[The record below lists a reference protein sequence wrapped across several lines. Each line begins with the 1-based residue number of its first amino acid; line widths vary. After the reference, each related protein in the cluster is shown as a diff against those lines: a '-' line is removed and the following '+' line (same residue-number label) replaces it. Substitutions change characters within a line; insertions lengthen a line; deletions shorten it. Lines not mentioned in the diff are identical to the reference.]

1 MQEGIGVIE
10 ASQKAILQR
19 SGSQEEIHFLLQGRL
34 QAVQL
39 SRESVAGA
47 ARAGWASLGA
57 AAWTPRASPAQG
69 ESDPAWGEGNLLSSR
84 KKCDENSI

>member
-10 ASQKAILQR
+10 ASQKAALQR

-39 SRESVAGA
+39 SRENMA
-47 ARAGWASLGA
+47 
-57 AAWTPRASPAQG
+57 
-69 ESDPAWGEGNLLSSR
+69 
-84 KKCDENSI
+84 